1 MKREIIEV
9 YDISKAIP
17 RYKVWY
23 KYYDNIFISVI
34 HNNRTRISHL
44 RIKIDQDNSVKKTD
58 NKMCYWHSNWQY
70 SKVEAKYGIP
80 KTGNKTYEINKTY
93 DGEIHRI
100 DSLIEN
106 VAIEF
111 QHTLEVSVNEMDSR
125 YNAHKAL
132 NFIPYLILDLTDYSA
147 KKTLFT
153 ISSFSIENIDYH
165 IESTSGDTKDFL
177 KKIRKWTKSKYLYS
191 GNLFID
197 FSDIM
202 IRFSSLLKRK
212 YLQISQEEFLENI
225 LFLDQLVKDEI
236 ESEKKKL
243 KQKIDNEKR
252 IEKEKKHQSKLE
264 YLTKV
269 KKNRLNIE
277 NESRYN
283 FYKKSLTHPEIK
295 KIVSSQDN
303 IEIIK
308 HDNFYVDTDRYSKES
323 HIYSFFQSAF
333 STPILELDFTLNYD
347 INNQKYLFSEISLIK
362 KFGQEGIMVLEFI
375 WQIGKRI
382 KKLSKKLELARGFL
396 HSTRHHSKYNYDINE
411 KLISKEYFLF
421 NRKVNEEEFNDLW
434 FYLEEGRFEEKY
446 LYAKYKNLL
455 SELYDYDEYG
465 LIQGFCQNFIDE
477 SSLEN
482 YYNDINKWRPL
493 SAINVW

>member
-1 MKREIIEV
+1 
-9 YDISKAIP
+9 
-17 RYKVWY
+17 
-23 KYYDNIFISVI
+23 
-34 HNNRTRISHL
+34 
-44 RIKIDQDNSVKKTD
+44 
-58 NKMCYWHSNWQY
+58 
-70 SKVEAKYGIP
+70 
-80 KTGNKTYEINKTY
+80 
-93 DGEIHRI
+93 
-100 DSLIEN
+100 
-106 VAIEF
+106 
-111 QHTLEVSVNEMDSR
+111 
-125 YNAHKAL
+125 
-132 NFIPYLILDLTDYSA
+132 
-147 KKTLFT
+147 
-153 ISSFSIENIDYH
+153 
-165 IESTSGDTKDFL
+165 
-177 KKIRKWTKSKYLYS
+177 
-191 GNLFID
+191 
-197 FSDIM
+197 M

-477 SSLEN
+477 STLEN